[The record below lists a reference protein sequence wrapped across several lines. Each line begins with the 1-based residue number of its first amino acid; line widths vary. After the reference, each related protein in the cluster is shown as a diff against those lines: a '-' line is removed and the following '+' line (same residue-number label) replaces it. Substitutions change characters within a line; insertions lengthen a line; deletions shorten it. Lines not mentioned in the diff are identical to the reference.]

1 MNEYVAIIQAG
12 GKGTRMLELTK
23 DLIPKPLLKLNGK
36 PMIQWQMESLIEYG
50 IKEFIFIIG
59 HLGDKI
65 KEYFG
70 DGAKWNVSISYIEE
84 TEPLGSAGALYYA
97 KEKLDGRSAILVF
110 GDVMFD
116 LDWSRFIAF
125 HEEKKATVT
134 LLAHPNAHPFDSD
147 LLIVNEEGE
156 VLGIDSKTNVRDY
169 DYKNIVNAG
178 LSIFENKLLD
188 EITEAKK
195 TDYEAQLVK
204 PLMATGKVYAYNTPE
219 YVKDAGTPER
229 FMKACEEQAKGVW
242 SAKCLKNKQK
252 AIFLDRDGTINVLKG
267 FLTKAEDF
275 ELLPTVAEAIKKIN
289 SSEYLAIV
297 VTNQPVIARGECTY
311 EELEKIHNKLETLLG
326 RKGAFI
332 NDLFFCPHHPHKGYK
347 GEVPELKIDC
357 NCRKPKTGM
366 IVKAVDKYN
375 IDLSKSWF
383 VGDTTGDIQTGI
395 NAGLKTVLVKTG
407 EAGKDGKYP
416 VKADFEA
423 ENLADAV
430 DIILNA
436 NNLS

>member
-1 MNEYVAIIQAG
+1 M
-12 GKGTRMLELTK
+12 
-23 DLIPKPLLKLNGK
+23 
-36 PMIQWQMESLIEYG
+36 
-50 IKEFIFIIG
+50 
-59 HLGDKI
+59 
-65 KEYFG
+65 
-70 DGAKWNVSISYIEE
+70 
-84 TEPLGSAGALYYA
+84 
-97 KEKLDGRSAILVF
+97 
-110 GDVMFD
+110 
-116 LDWSRFIAF
+116 
-125 HEEKKATVT
+125 
-134 LLAHPNAHPFDSD
+134 
-147 LLIVNEEGE
+147 
-156 VLGIDSKTNVRDY
+156 
-169 DYKNIVNAG
+169 
-178 LSIFENKLLD
+178 
-188 EITEAKK
+188 
-195 TDYEAQLVK
+195 
-204 PLMATGKVYAYNTPE
+204 
-219 YVKDAGTPER
+219 KDAGTPER

-242 SAKCLKNKQK
+242 NAKCLKNKQK

-366 IVKAVDKYN
+366 IVKAADKYN

-423 ENLADAV
+423 DNLADAV